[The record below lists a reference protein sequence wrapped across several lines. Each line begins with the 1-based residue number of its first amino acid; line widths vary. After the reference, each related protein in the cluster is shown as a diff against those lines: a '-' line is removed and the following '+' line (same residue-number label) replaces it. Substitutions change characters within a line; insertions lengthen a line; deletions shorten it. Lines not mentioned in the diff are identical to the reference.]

1 MRCIHS
7 TPHGVRRCFRL
18 GRFLLHHNLQP
29 ATQESS
35 HDERARRR
43 GLRMARLSPMLE
55 LDDKLAGGAA
65 AKAET
70 AAAEGAAKA
79 KEEALAKAREAA
91 CSHECTHLKGT
102 HEAAPDQG
110 CGSGP
115 HSPLMAHS
123 SRLLPVS
130 CLCCALWAQLWPS
143 HKRRRGSAIG
153 LPRPLFPPF
162 HPPLPLIFLFD
173 PPTTQARPH

>member
-1 MRCIHS
+1 
-7 TPHGVRRCFRL
+7 
-18 GRFLLHHNLQP
+18 
-29 ATQESS
+29 
-35 HDERARRR
+35 
-43 GLRMARLSPMLE
+43 MARLSSMLE

-65 AKAET
+65 AKAEA

-110 CGSGP
+110 CGSRP

-143 HKRRRGSAIG
+143 HKRRRGSATG
-153 LPRPLFPPF
+153 LPQ
-162 HPPLPLIFLFD
+162 PLIFSSTLL
-173 PPTTQARPH
+173 PHRRGRTERGGGGTAAARRGTV

>member
-1 MRCIHS
+1 
-7 TPHGVRRCFRL
+7 
-18 GRFLLHHNLQP
+18 
-29 ATQESS
+29 
-35 HDERARRR
+35 
-43 GLRMARLSPMLE
+43 MARLSSMLE

-65 AKAET
+65 AKAEA

-102 HEAAPDQG
+102 HEAAPHQG
-110 CGSGP
+110 CGSRP

-153 LPRPLFPPF
+153 LPQ
-162 HPPLPLIFLFD
+162 PLIFLFD